1 MGTDRERRRCVVV
14 AQRSVVDCRGVA
26 AGRSTRCQ
34 QHRAGFQQVTSDVD
48 KQVQTT
54 AAVSAVVMGQ
64 QAANLELL
72 VQSYAN
78 RPSLVTGV
86 AAGAHGGPSVEL
98 NLESL
103 AHAVPGI
110 SATFV
115 ASTEGTS
122 LATCPRLSP
131 SPTAEQR
138 SLVAV

>member
-1 MGTDRERRRCVVV
+1 VSGAAAWSLRNAALLTVV
-14 AQRSVVDCRGVA
+14 ALLPVGLLAVSSIA
-26 AGRSTRCQ
+26 LASK
-34 QHRAGFQQVTSDVD
+34 QVTSDVD

>member
-1 MGTDRERRRCVVV
+1 VSGAAAWSLRNAVLLTVV
-14 AQRSVVDCRGVA
+14 ALLPVGLLAVSSIA
-26 AGRSTRCQ
+26 LASK
-34 QHRAGFQQVTSDVD
+34 QVTSDVD

>member
-1 MGTDRERRRCVVV
+1 LRNAVLLTVV
-14 AQRSVVDCRGVA
+14 ALLPVGLLAVSSIA
-26 AGRSTRCQ
+26 LASK
-34 QHRAGFQQVTSDVD
+34 QVTSDVD